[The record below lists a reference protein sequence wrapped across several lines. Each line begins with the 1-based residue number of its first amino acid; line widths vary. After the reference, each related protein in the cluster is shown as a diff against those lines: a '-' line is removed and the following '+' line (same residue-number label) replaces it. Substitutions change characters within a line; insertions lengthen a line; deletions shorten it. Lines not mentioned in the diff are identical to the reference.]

1 MDAIAHDPA
10 PHVSA
15 GMLTDRYELTML
27 SGFVSDGSVH
37 HRAVFEAFSRR
48 LPEGRRY
55 GMLAGLGRLLPLIV
69 GFRFEAA
76 EIDWLLAEGI
86 LNDVTAD
93 YLRDFRFTGDVDG
106 YREGDLYFPHSPVLS
121 VAGTLGECVV
131 LETLV
136 LSVLNHDTAIASAAA
151 RMVTAAQGRPLV
163 EMGSRRTHEQA
174 AVDAARAAYVA
185 GFASTSNLAAG
196 FRHGVPT
203 VGTAAHAFTLAY
215 PTEAEA
221 FHSQVATQGVETTLL
236 VDTFDIEQGIRA
248 AVEVAGRDL
257 GAIRIDSGD
266 LAEESHRARVL
277 LDSLGATSTR
287 IIVTSDLDEYVITAL
302 SDAPIDGYG
311 VGTRVVTGS
320 GHPTASLVYKLV
332 AVGDSAGGALR
343 PVAKTSADKASS
355 GGRKR
360 VHRTYG
366 DGLLLAETL
375 SVDEARD
382 SGGPPVTT
390 GVQVPLVR
398 GGRIVHA
405 PTLEEV
411 RHHAAASLAAL
422 PGSATDV
429 SSGPPYLHAD
439 AAPTPASPT
448 ASPTEN
454 LEVPMTATHR
464 ALLVVDV
471 QNDFVEGGSLAV
483 TGGRD
488 VASRISAHLAEHG
501 TDYVAVI
508 ASRDWHDADSTN
520 GGHFAA
526 AGTEPDFVE
535 SWPAHCV
542 EHERGSDYAPELD
555 VRHVSDHV
563 RKGRGEAAYSAFE
576 GTSDEGTSLVDL
588 LRARGITDVDVVGL
602 ATDHCVRATALDA
615 RRHDLRTRLLDGL
628 HAGVA
633 PETTATALDQMR
645 AAGVEVVAP

>member
-1 MDAIAHDPA
+1 MDATAHEP
-10 PHVSA
+10 PRPLSA

-27 SGFVSDGSVH
+27 SALVTDGTAQH
-37 HRAVFEAFSRR
+37 PAVFEAFARR

-55 GMLAGLGRLLPLIV
+55 GMLAGLGRLLPLV
-69 GFRFEAA
+69 ADFRFDAA
-76 EIDWLLAEGI
+76 EVDWLLAEGVV
-86 LNDVTAD
+86 NDVTAD
-93 YLRDFRFTGDVDG
+93 YLRDFRFAGDIDG
-106 YREGDLYFPHSPVLS
+106 YREGEVYFPHSPVLT
-121 VAGTLGECVV
+121 VTGTLGECVV

-136 LSVLNHDTAIASAAA
+136 LSVLNHDTAVASAAA

-174 AVDAARAAYVA
+174 AVAAARAAYVA

-196 FRHGVPT
+196 IEHGVPT

-215 PTEAEA
+215 PSEAES
-221 FHSQVATQGVETTLL
+221 FRSQVATQGVGTTLL
-236 VDTFDIEQGIRA
+236 VDTYDIEQGIRT
-248 AVEVAGRDL
+248 AVEVAGPDL

-266 LAEESHRARVL
+266 LAEESHRARLL

-287 IIVTSDLDEYVITAL
+287 IIVTSDLDEYVVTAL

-332 AVGDSAGGALR
+332 AVADSPDGPLR
-343 PVAKTSADKASS
+343 PVAKLSADKASA
-355 GGRKR
+355 GGRKSVR
-360 VHRTYG
+360 RTYDG
-366 DGLLLAETL
+366 GLLVAETL
-375 SVDEARD
+375 SGDAGAD
-382 SGGPPVTT
+382 GPGEGV
-390 GVQVPLVR
+390 VQVPLVR
-398 GGRIVHA
+398 DGRVVHA
-405 PTLEEV
+405 PGIADV
-411 RHHAAASLAAL
+411 RQHAAAALAAL
-422 PGSATDV
+422 PPAATAV
-429 SSGPPYLHAD
+429 SGGPPYLTARLPP
-439 AAPTPASPT
+439 ATTETPTQEPAMTTTPAR
-448 ASPTEN
+448 
-454 LEVPMTATHR
+454 R

-501 TDYVAVI
+501 HDYTAVI
-508 ASRDWHDADSTN
+508 ASRDWHDAGSTN

-526 AGTEPDFVE
+526 PGTDPDFVE

-542 EHERGSDYAPELD
+542 EHERGSDYAPELAF
-555 VRHVSDHV
+555 RHITDHV

-576 GTSDEGTSLVDL
+576 GVTDAGTSLVDL
-588 LRARGITDVDVVGL
+588 LRDHGITEVDVVGL

-615 RRHDLRTRLLDGL
+615 RRHDLTTRLLDGL

-633 PETTATALDQMR
+633 PATTETALAEMR
-645 AAGVEVVAP
+645 AAGVQVVAP